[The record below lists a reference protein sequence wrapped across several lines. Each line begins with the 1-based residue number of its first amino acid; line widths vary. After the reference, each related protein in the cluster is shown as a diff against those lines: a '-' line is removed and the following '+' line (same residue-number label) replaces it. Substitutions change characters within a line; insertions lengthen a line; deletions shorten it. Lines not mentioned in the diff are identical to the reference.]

1 MTIANVSAWFMIA
14 FGGLFSGGLL
24 FFAVERIN
32 LWRRMPVDQYVVDF
46 RRSLYRA
53 DPLMP
58 ILGTS
63 SALGAAVFAL
73 SAQGRAAALA
83 WAGVAL
89 IAVIIIASI
98 VIAEPINSKFRR
110 LPEGH
115 APDAAEQLRTTW
127 RRFHLA
133 RTITGLAALACLAGA
148 VA

>member
-1 MTIANVSAWFMIA
+1 MS
-14 FGGLFSGGLL
+14 
-24 FFAVERIN
+24 
-32 LWRRMPVDQYVVDF
+32 
-46 RRSLYRA
+46 
-53 DPLMP
+53 
-58 ILGTS
+58 
-63 SALGAAVFAL
+63 VFAA
-73 SAQGRAAALA
+73 SGDQA
-83 WAGVAL
+83 
-89 IAVIIIASI
+89 IAVIIVASI

>member
-32 LWRRMPVDQYVVDF
+32 LWRRMPVEQYVVDF
-46 RRSLYRA
+46 RRSLYRV

-58 ILGTS
+58 ILGTL

-73 SAQGRAAALA
+73 TAHGRAAALA
-83 WAGVAL
+83 WAGVGL
-89 IAVIIIASI
+89 IAAIIVTSI

-110 LPEGH
+110 LPEGQ
-115 APDAAEQLRTTW
+115 APEAAEQLRITW

-133 RTITGLAALACLAGA
+133 RTITGLAAFACLAGA
-148 VA
+148 AA